1 MQLLSLRW
9 QLGMEVVH
17 SLGQKVGNFHKS
29 AIHLRQT
36 TTSIDQFDKVCPRW
50 HNMME
55 HLGAGSTGNGRSQKL
70 THHHRINQCH
80 WTPSQQSAVLD
91 QVASCSVPKQMTFKG
106 ENKDHHNQNQGN
118 HPTSIHL
125 TNVHGQCHGDSEKRN
140 PQRSAGTAAPA
151 GRCWARGCSKPP
163 TSYGCKNI
171 SHVGWLCPIYGT
183 IQFMFHAL

>member
-1 MQLLSLRW
+1 MTAGHGGSSLAGSEGWKLPQIGHPSETNHYKHRSVW
-9 QLGMEVVH
+9 Q
-17 SLGQKVGNFHKS
+17 SLPTMAQH
-29 AIHLRQT
+29 
-36 TTSIDQFDKVCPRW
+36 D
-50 HNMME
+50 
-55 HLGAGSTGNGRSQKL
+55 GAPWCCSTGNGRNQKL

-80 WTPSQQSAVLD
+80 WTPSRQSTVLD

-106 ENKDHHNQNQGN
+106 GNKDHHNQNQGN
-118 HPTSIHL
+118 HH
-125 TNVHGQCHGDSEKRN
+125 VHGQCHGDSEKRN

-171 SHVGWLCPIYGT
+171 SHLGWLFPIYGT